1 MSMCTKEIEA
11 QVNIQVFLIDDEDD
25 FLEET
30 EEGLRYYKDSE
41 HRFKVVGTAQSA
53 EEGIPLVEKMRPD
66 IVIMDI
72 KMPPGMDGICAAKIL
87 SQSVPETHVLIFS
100 SYKDFSDM
108 ETIVNAGIRGYI
120 SKGSIKDLIK
130 GIISICQ
137 GEPYFPQDIVTSLF
151 KKQFSKKETPSI
163 PVQDNMSPREQEI
176 LLLHRKGL
184 NKQEISEHL
193 KISLSSVKTYF
204 QRIQKKN
211 AF

>member
-1 MSMCTKEIEA
+1 MCTNIEA
-11 QVNIQVFLIDDEDD
+11 QIKIQVFLIDDEDD

-41 HRFKVVGTAQSA
+41 HRFEVVGKARSA
-53 EEGIPLVEKMRPD
+53 EEGIPLVERIRPD

-87 SQSVPETHVLIFS
+87 SQSMPETHVLVFS

-130 GIISICQ
+130 GIISVCQ
-137 GEPYFPQDIVTSLF
+137 GEPYFPQDIVASLF
-151 KKQFSKKETPSI
+151 KKQFSKKESPSI

-176 LLLHRKGL
+176 IMLHRKGL